1 MKKILCTT
9 ALVGTTILAGVNISA
24 AQTTITGQLD
34 LTYKSISSDGAATA
48 GTEKSYRGFGKE
60 TQINIAN
67 KGNLNIGGLSYAAG
81 FSLEFD
87 GGQALGETA
96 GSTSNENVYLN
107 IIKGATTLHI
117 GTDHIQNSQNDL
129 LNTAGDLIDEING
142 ILVGGLIDNVGTR
155 SPKEDMGAGIIQNFG
170 NGITGSYLYT
180 PNNTNTGVGNQ
191 ATGTSTTGTNGAYE
205 VGVRGT
211 NVANSG
217 ISFDLWKNKVE
228 APTAATQDVTG
239 KAYAVNYNTGPFGA
253 GFAIL
258 DTDDAA
264 GLEVKTKMGHLSYA
278 ISKDLT
284 ASAVYAK
291 TSDEAI
297 AAASQADEKIK
308 SLMVGYSLGPVGVLI
323 TASQID
329 NVGASSTGEDANLY
343 GISLNTK
350 F

>member
-1 MKKILCTT
+1 MYKKLLATS
-9 ALVGTTILAGVNISA
+9 ALVSTLVAANTTF
-24 AQTTITGQLD
+24 AQTTITGSMD
-34 LTYKSISSDGAATA
+34 LAFRSSSYDANIKSDSTLG
-48 GTEKSYRGFGKE
+48 RE

-87 GGQALGETA
+87 GAQAATTQ
-96 GSTSNENVYLN
+96 GSVDNENVYLN
-107 IIKGATTLHI
+107 IIKGGTTLHI

-129 LNTAGDLIDEING
+129 LNATGDLIDEING

-155 SPKEDMGAGIIQNFG
+155 SPKEDMGVGIIQNFG

-180 PNNTNTGVGNQ
+180 PNNTNTGMGNQ
-191 ATGTSTTGTNGAYE
+191 ASGTSNTGTNGAYE

-211 NVANSG
+211 NVGNSG

-228 APTAATQDVTG
+228 APTASAQDVTG

-253 GFAIL
+253 GVAIL
-258 DTDDAA
+258 KTDDAD

-278 ISKDLT
+278 VSKDLT
-284 ASAVYAK
+284 ASVVYAK
-291 TSDEAI
+291 TSD
-297 AAASQADEKIK
+297 SDTDSTADEKIK
-308 SLMVGYSLGPVGVLI
+308 SLMVGYSLGPVGVLV
-323 TASQID
+323 TASRAENI
-329 NVGASSTGEDANLY
+329 GALTSGKDADLY

>member
-1 MKKILCTT
+1 
-9 ALVGTTILAGVNISA
+9 
-24 AQTTITGQLD
+24 
-34 LTYKSISSDGAATA
+34 
-48 GTEKSYRGFGKE
+48 
-60 TQINIAN
+60 
-67 KGNLNIGGLSYAAG
+67 
-81 FSLEFD
+81 
-87 GGQALGETA
+87 
-96 GSTSNENVYLN
+96 
-107 IIKGATTLHI
+107 
-117 GTDHIQNSQNDL
+117 
-129 LNTAGDLIDEING
+129 
-142 ILVGGLIDNVGTR
+142 
-155 SPKEDMGAGIIQNFG
+155 
-170 NGITGSYLYT
+170 LYT

-291 TSDEAI
+291 TSDADT
-297 AAASQADEKIK
+297 ASDADEKIK
-308 SLMVGYSLGPVGVLI
+308 SLMVGYSLGPVGVLV
-323 TASQID
+323 TASRIE
-329 NVGASSTGEDANLY
+329 NIGALTTGKDADLY

>member
-1 MKKILCTT
+1 MYKKLLATS
-9 ALVGTTILAGVNISA
+9 ALVSTLVVANTTF
-24 AQTTITGQLD
+24 AQTTITGSMD
-34 LTYKSISSDGAATA
+34 LALRSSSYDAAGGAASDTTL
-48 GTEKSYRGFGKE
+48 GRE
-60 TQINIAN
+60 TQLNIAN

-87 GGQALGETA
+87 GGQNLGETA

-142 ILVGGLIDNVGTR
+142 ILVGGTIDNVGER
-155 SPKEDMGAGIIQNFG
+155 SPKEDMGVGIIQNFG

-228 APTAATQDVTG
+228 APTATTQDVTG

-297 AAASQADEKIK
+297 ASQADEKIK

-323 TASQID
+323 TASKIE
-329 NVGASSTGEDANLY
+329 NIGAVTTGDDANLY

>member
-1 MKKILCTT
+1 MYKKLLATS
-9 ALVGTTILAGVNISA
+9 ALVSTLVVANTTF
-24 AQTTITGQLD
+24 AQTTITGSMD
-34 LTYKSISSDGAATA
+34 LALRSSSYDAAGGAASDTTL
-48 GTEKSYRGFGKE
+48 GRE
-60 TQINIAN
+60 TQLNIAN

-191 ATGTSTTGTNGAYE
+191 ASGTSTTGTNGAYE

-228 APTAATQDVTG
+228 SATAATQDVTG

-291 TSDEAI
+291 TSDADP
-297 AAASQADEKIK
+297 ASDADEKIK
-308 SLMVGYSLGPVGVLI
+308 SLMVGYSLGPVGVLV
-323 TASQID
+323 TASQIE
-329 NVGASSTGEDANLY
+329 NIGALSTGNDANLY

>member
-1 MKKILCTT
+1 MYKKLLATS
-9 ALVGTTILAGVNISA
+9 ALVSTLVVANTTF
-24 AQTTITGQLD
+24 AQTTITGSMD
-34 LTYKSISSDGAATA
+34 LALRSSSYDAAGGAASDTTL
-48 GTEKSYRGFGKE
+48 GRE
-60 TQINIAN
+60 TQLNIAN

-87 GGQALGETA
+87 GGQALAEGA
-96 GSTSNENVYLN
+96 GSTSNENVYIN

-142 ILVGGLIDNVGTR
+142 ILVGGTIDNVGER
-155 SPKEDMGAGIIQNFG
+155 SPKEDMGVGIIQNFG

-191 ATGTSTTGTNGAYE
+191 ASGTSTTGTNSAYE

-217 ISFDLWKNKVE
+217 ISFDLWKNKVQ

-284 ASAVYAK
+284 ASAVYAT
-291 TSDEAI
+291 TSDQAI
-297 AAASQADEKIK
+297 AEASRADEKIK

-323 TASQID
+323 TASQIE
-329 NVGASSTGEDANLY
+329 NIGASSTGNDANLY

>member
-1 MKKILCTT
+1 MYKKLLATS
-9 ALVGTTILAGVNISA
+9 ALVSTLVAANTTF
-24 AQTTITGQLD
+24 AQTTITGSMD
-34 LTYKSISSDGAATA
+34 LAFRSSSYDSTIKSDSTLG
-48 GTEKSYRGFGKE
+48 RE

-87 GGQALGETA
+87 GAQAASTQ
-96 GSTSNENVYLN
+96 GSIDNENVYLN
-107 IIKGATTLHI
+107 IIKGGTTFHI

-129 LNTAGDLIDEING
+129 LNATGDLIDEING

-155 SPKEDMGAGIIQNFG
+155 SPKEDMGVGIIQNFG

-180 PNNTNTGVGNQ
+180 PNNTNTGMGNQ
-191 ATGTSTTGTNGAYE
+191 ASGTSSTGTNGAYE

-211 NVANSG
+211 NVGNSG

-228 APTAATQDVTG
+228 SPTASTEDVTG

-253 GFAIL
+253 GVAIL
-258 DTDDAA
+258 KTDDSE

-278 ISKDLT
+278 VSKDLT
-284 ASAVYAK
+284 ASVVYAK
-291 TSDEAI
+291 TSDGDTD
-297 AAASQADEKIK
+297 STADEKIK
-308 SLMVGYSLGPVGVLI
+308 SLMVGYSLGPVGVLV
-323 TASQID
+323 TASRAENI
-329 NVGASSTGEDANLY
+329 GALTSGKDADLY